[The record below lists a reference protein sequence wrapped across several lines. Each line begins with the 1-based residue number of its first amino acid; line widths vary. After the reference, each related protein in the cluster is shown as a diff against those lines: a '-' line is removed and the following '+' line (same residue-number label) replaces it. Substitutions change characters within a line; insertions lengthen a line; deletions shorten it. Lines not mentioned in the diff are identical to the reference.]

1 MRREGRRR
9 EREGGK
15 ERRRIDG
22 LVGVMEMTEC
32 MEYSEIN

>member
-9 EREGGK
+9 